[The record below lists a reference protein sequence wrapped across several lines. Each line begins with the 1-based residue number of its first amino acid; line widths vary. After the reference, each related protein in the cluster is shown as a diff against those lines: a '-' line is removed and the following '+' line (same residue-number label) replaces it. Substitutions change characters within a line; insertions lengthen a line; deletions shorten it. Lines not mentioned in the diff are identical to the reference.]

1 MVDSCTERFSLF
13 EMDKILRVAG
23 ADRVDERASKKLRE
37 LLEDS
42 AEEIAFKAKILARH
56 AGRNNVQ
63 REDIQLAALQLM
75 A

>member
-1 MVDSCTERFSLF
+1 MGYERFSLF

-23 ADRVDERASKKLRE
+23 AERIDERASKKLRE

-42 AEEIAFKAKILARH
+42 AEEIAFNAKILARH
-56 AGRNNVQ
+56 AGRSHVDK
-63 REDIQLAALQLM
+63 EDIRLAAIQMM

>member
-1 MVDSCTERFSLF
+1 MVGTGRFSLF

-23 ADRVDERASKKLRE
+23 ADRIDERASKKLRE

-56 AGRNNVQ
+56 AGRNHLQ
-63 REDIQLAALQLM
+63 REDILLAAQTLM